1 MLRRRGATHD
11 VEILSG
17 GEGLPLGIERRPLLV
32 DLTLQLAPG
41 GTLLLVADGV
51 VESLCNNRAVFKM
64 DKLVEIFGRAE
75 PGAGTRVEAIFE
87 EIGRLTPAPPGDD
100 LSVLAITWTP
110 QGSGV
115 AHS

>member
-1 MLRRRGATHD
+1 MLRRRGSTHD

-32 DLTLQLAPG
+32 DRSLQLAPG
-41 GTLLLVADGV
+41 DTLLLVTGGV

-75 PGAGTRVEAIFE
+75 PGAGPLVEAIFE
-87 EIGRLTPAPPGDD
+87 EIGRLIPAPSGDD
-100 LSVLAITWTP
+100 LTVPAITRTP
-110 QGSGV
+110 QESGV

>member
-1 MLRRRGATHD
+1 MLRRRGSTHD

-17 GEGLPLGIERRPLLV
+17 DEGLPLGIERRPLLV
-32 DLTLQLAPG
+32 DRTLQLAPG
-41 GTLLLVADGV
+41 DTLVLVTDGV
-51 VESLCNNRAVFKM
+51 VGSLCNNRAVFKM

-75 PGAGTRVEAIFE
+75 PGADSLVEAICE
-87 EIGRLTPAPPGDD
+87 EIGRLTPTPPGDD
-100 LSVLAITWTP
+100 LTVLAITWTP